1 MTGTAKT
8 AAISAL
14 LFTAIMPA
22 VGAAGKTEIRLRL
35 LNALTGKPYAG
46 RHAGLFG
53 TNRPSGLLRAEDTLF
68 HLQTK
73 TGPDGIAHF
82 LIGEPLPYRLIPDVR
97 QNGGCAWHGAPPIIT
112 SEVLRSGYVGPSLAG
127 CESRAGRNYP
137 VRGRAAW
144 SVVRANP
151 ECRCAAAYPVTRH
164 LGKVAM

>member
-112 SEVLRSGYVGPSLAG
+112 SEVLRSGYVGPSLCAHKNQSFHWQDVKAEPG
-127 CESRAGRNYP
+127 EIILFVVEP
-137 VRGRAAW
+137 RG
-144 SVVRANP
+144 P
-151 ECRCAAAYPVTRH
+151 
-164 LGKVAM
+164 

>member
-1 MTGTAKT
+1 MTGAAKT

-53 TNRPSGLLRAEDTLF
+53 TNTRSGLPDGDILF

-82 LIGEPLPYRLIPDVR
+82 LIAAPLPYCLIPDVR

-112 SEVLRSGYVGPSLAG
+112 SEVLRSGYVGPNECAHKNQSFHWQDVKAEPGEIILFVV
-127 CESRAGRNYP
+127 EP
-137 VRGRAAW
+137 RG
-144 SVVRANP
+144 P
-151 ECRCAAAYPVTRH
+151 
-164 LGKVAM
+164 

>member
-68 HLQTK
+68 HLQTI

-112 SEVLRSGYVGPSLAG
+112 SEVLRSGYVGPNECAHKNQSFHWQDVKAEPGEIILFVV
-127 CESRAGRNYP
+127 EP
-137 VRGRAAW
+137 RG
-144 SVVRANP
+144 P
-151 ECRCAAAYPVTRH
+151 
-164 LGKVAM
+164 

>member
-82 LIGEPLPYRLIPDVR
+82 LIGAPLPYRLIPDVR

-112 SEVLRSGYVGPSLAG
+112 SEVLRSGYVGPNECAH
-127 CESRAGRNYP
+127 RNQSFHWQDVKAEP
-137 VRGRAAW
+137 GEIILFVVEPRG
-144 SVVRANP
+144 P
-151 ECRCAAAYPVTRH
+151 
-164 LGKVAM
+164 